1 MDPAKRGQPL
11 DEDDEFEEFDVD
23 DWGPEQADP
32 SNAAMWDRAWD
43 ADEGPGTAPPPDAV
57 GQHLRVQ
64 AERLARQGGGTAAQ
78 QQQMQQQQQQQ
89 QQAAQL
95 QQMLQQMQQMQQM
108 QQQQQLQQQQQVQQ
122 R

>member
-32 SNAAMWDRAWD
+32 ANAAMWDRAWD
-43 ADEGPGTAPPPDAV
+43 ADEGPAAAATGGGGGGAAAAAAPTDAV
-57 GQHLRVQ
+57 GQHLRAQ
-64 AERLARQGGGTAAQ
+64 AERLARGGPAQQQQQQQQQQQLQQQQMLQQQ
-78 QQQMQQQQQQQ
+78 QQQMQQQQQ
-89 QQAAQL
+89 
-95 QQMLQQMQQMQQM
+95 
-108 QQQQQLQQQQQVQQ
+108 